1 MAFSIYNMKFEF
13 LALLNKSKIYD
24 IIPIKTEVL
33 HMNPELT
40 NKAAYDLALE
50 YTRQNN
56 LLKRSTEVTLEQ
68 QIENFKKIHNEI
80 LKCLNK

>member
-1 MAFSIYNMKFEF
+1 
-13 LALLNKSKIYD
+13 
-24 IIPIKTEVL
+24 
-33 HMNPELT
+33 MNPELT

-50 YTRQNN
+50 YTRKNN

>member
-1 MAFSIYNMKFEF
+1 
-13 LALLNKSKIYD
+13 
-24 IIPIKTEVL
+24 
-33 HMNPELT
+33 MNPELT

-56 LLKRSTEVTLEQ
+56 LLKRSTE

-80 LKCLNK
+80 LKHLNKQL